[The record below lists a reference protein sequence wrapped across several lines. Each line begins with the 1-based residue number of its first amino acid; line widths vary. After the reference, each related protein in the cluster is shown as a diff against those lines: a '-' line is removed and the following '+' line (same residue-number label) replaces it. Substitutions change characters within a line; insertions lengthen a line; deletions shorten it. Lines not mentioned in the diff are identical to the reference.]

1 MTVIQYQSFVR
12 CATSI
17 SEVVTALGMTVNYN
31 LKTSVRNKLQ
41 VLNYFPPAL
50 THVKLHGSTC
60 MLIAIYPHQK
70 ALQSMH

>member
-17 SEVVTALGMTVNYN
+17 SEVVTALGMTVNYK
-31 LKTSVRNKLQ
+31 LKTSIRKKLQ

-50 THVKLHGSTC
+50 SHVKLHGSTC
-60 MLIAIYPHQK
+60 MLIAFHSHQK
-70 ALQSMH
+70 ALESMH